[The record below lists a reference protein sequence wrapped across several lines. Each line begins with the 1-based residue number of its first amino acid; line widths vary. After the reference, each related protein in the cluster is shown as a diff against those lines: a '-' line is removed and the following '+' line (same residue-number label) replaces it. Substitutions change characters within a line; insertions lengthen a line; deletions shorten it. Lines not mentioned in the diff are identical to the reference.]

1 MYLPQFHPIPENDAW
16 WGKGFTEW
24 TNVTKARP
32 FFRGHYQPHLPADL
46 GFYDLRLSEVREAQ
60 AELARQYGIHGFCY
74 YHYWFN
80 GRRLLERPFQEVLAS
95 GRPDF
100 PFCLCWANETWTRRW
115 LGEEREALLT
125 QSYSPEDDRRHAR
138 WLVKAFTDSR
148 YVRKDGRPI
157 FLIYRPGHLPCA
169 KHTTDVLREECAKH
183 GEAEPYLIGVDA
195 HHPGKDS
202 RSDGFDATLQFEPQL
217 GALPGAFDDRPLL
230 RRMYWNLRIGAVS
243 PRLKLYD
250 YREAR
255 ARMNSIARPFPTIP
269 CVFVRWDNTPRRG
282 KGGIV
287 IVNSSPHAFGRELRA
302 TVSAL
307 LARDPNEPLLFIN
320 AWNEWAEGNHLEPD
334 QRDGTAYLEQVRTV
348 VKAELT

>member
-1 MYLPQFHPIPENDAW
+1 
-16 WGKGFTEW
+16 
-24 TNVTKARP
+24 
-32 FFRGHYQPHLPADL
+32 
-46 GFYDLRLSEVREAQ
+46 
-60 AELARQYGIHGFCY
+60 
-74 YHYWFN
+74 
-80 GRRLLERPFQEVLAS
+80 
-95 GRPDF
+95 
-100 PFCLCWANETWTRRW
+100 LCWANETWTRRW